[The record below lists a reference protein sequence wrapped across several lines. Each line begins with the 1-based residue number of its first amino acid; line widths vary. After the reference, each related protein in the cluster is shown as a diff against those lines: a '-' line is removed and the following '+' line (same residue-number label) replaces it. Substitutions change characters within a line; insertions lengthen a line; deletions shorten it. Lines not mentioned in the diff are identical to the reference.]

1 MVTRGSRSG
10 ANGLERPGLSDNDI
24 RELITTYVTLVV
36 MEAILMVF
44 KNVKTT
50 LIDMFDESY
59 VAITKAISATA
70 TATIVV
76 VGLRGGRSTG
86 SSATRSTQCL
96 TGTRTL
102 FFMRWIIDVN
112 GFFMC
117 VHVYRTRI

>member
-76 VGLRGGRSTG
+76 VGLRGGRST
-86 SSATRSTQCL
+86 
-96 TGTRTL
+96 
-102 FFMRWIIDVN
+102 
-112 GFFMC
+112 
-117 VHVYRTRI
+117 